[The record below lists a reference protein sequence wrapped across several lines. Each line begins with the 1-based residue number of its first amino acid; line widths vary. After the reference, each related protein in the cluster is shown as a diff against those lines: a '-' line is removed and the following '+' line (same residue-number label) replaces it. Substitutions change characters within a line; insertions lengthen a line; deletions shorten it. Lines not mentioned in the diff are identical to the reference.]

1 MTRNKIPE
9 GKKLLFS
16 IKNLEYRYA
25 QTSNPALVLSS
36 FSLLE
41 GECVA
46 IVGSNGSGKTTVLKL
61 LNFLLPDQNANMVW
75 NTIQFRGQ
83 AYTKKLARQQTI
95 YLHQHP
101 YIFRGTVSHN
111 VAIAR
116 ATHHTTSFQLELLDI
131 LRLQNKAGHEARLLS
146 GGEMQRVAL
155 ARTIAAGKPI
165 LLLDEPTSGA
175 DSTSTEF
182 IIAALTEIKKN
193 STIIFSTHSARAAEK
208 LADRIVHLDKGKIIS
223 DRRSEYAEKSS
234 SGEGA

>member
-9 GKKLLFS
+9 SKQFLYS

-46 IVGSNGSGKTTVLKL
+46 IVGSNGSGKTTLLKL
-61 LNFLLPDQNANMVW
+61 LNFLLPDQNANMVS

-83 AYTKKLARQQTI
+83 AYTKKLARQQTV

-101 YIFRGTVSHN
+101 YIFRGNVSHN
-111 VAIAR
+111 VEIAR
-116 ATHHTTSFQLELLDI
+116 ATHHTASFQLELLDI

-155 ARTIAAGKPI
+155 ARAIAAERPV
-165 LLLDEPTSGA
+165 LLLDEPTSSA
-175 DSTSTEF
+175 DS
-182 IIAALTEIKKN
+182 ALTEQIIAVLLSIKKN
-193 STIIFSTHSARAAEK
+193 KTIIFSTHSAKVADK
-208 LADRIVHLDKGKIIS
+208 IADRILQLDKGKIIS
-223 DRRSEYAEKSS
+223 DRRPEHADKYSS
-234 SGEGA
+234 